1 MTIDQEDKMRKAIAA
16 IVVIV
21 ILVIGGLVLANKNDN
36 SDNSS
41 TDQPSKGTTNQPAAV
56 SANSVTIKDMAFNP
70 ADIKIAKGTKVTWT
84 NNDSTSHTV
93 TENDGQT
100 GPDSDLL
107 SPGQSYSFT
116 FNQAGTFHY
125 HCKIHPEMT
134 GTVTVADTADTSA
147 QPSAQTNPAA
157 NSSNA
162 GVNSSDSQSGY
173 PY

>member
-1 MTIDQEDKMRKAIAA
+1 
-16 IVVIV
+16 
-21 ILVIGGLVLANKNDN
+21 
-36 SDNSS
+36 
-41 TDQPSKGTTNQPAAV
+41 
-56 SANSVTIKDMAFNP
+56 
-70 ADIKIAKGTKVTWT
+70 
-84 NNDSTSHTV
+84 V

-134 GTVTVADTADTSA
+134 GTVTVTDTADTSA